1 MSPRLR
7 ALLVLIAALAF
18 GLSPLFTP
26 DFRGYDPSQFPAL
39 VGRPA
44 ILPAGYAFSIWGL
57 IYLWLV
63 VHAGYGLW
71 KRAEDPAWDAT
82 RLPLVL
88 SLAVGAVWL
97 AVAVRSPLW
106 ASLLIVAML
115 AGALLALKATRDA
128 PDRWLLAA
136 PIALYAGWLT
146 AANGVSW
153 GVLLSGYGLL
163 DDRIAAYVMLLV
175 VLNLALYVL
184 SRLTRAPEYGLALIW
199 ALVAIIAADGWA
211 VPTVSGLAV
220 VGIVLVA
227 IYTLRA
233 QAKAG

>member
-26 DFRGYDPSQFPAL
+26 DFRGYDPSQFPVQTA
-39 VGRPA
+39 RPS

-71 KRAEDPAWDAT
+71 KRAEDPVWDAT
-82 RLPLVL
+82 RLPMIL
-88 SLAVGAVWL
+88 SLGVGAVWL

-106 ASLLIVAML
+106 ASILIVVML
-115 AGALLALKATRDA
+115 VGALLALKPTRDA
-128 PDRWLLAA
+128 GDRWFLAG

-153 GVLLSGYGLL
+153 GVLLSGFGIL
-163 DDRIAAYVMLLV
+163 DDRIAAYAMLLV
-175 VLNLALYVL
+175 VLNLALFVL
-184 SRLTRAPEYGLALIW
+184 SRLTRAPAYGLALIW
-199 ALVAIIAADGWA
+199 ALLGIIAADGWA
-211 VPTVSGLAV
+211 VPTVSGLAL

-227 IYTLRA
+227 IYTLRTR
-233 QAKAG
+233 AKAG